1 MKKKWKMLYF
11 IHYFI
16 ISIIWHILL
25 LLNLYYTFGCVS
37 KTNTNFIV
45 HSNYVFIKS
54 ELFFSLQ
61 SLKLV
66 ELALN

>member
-1 MKKKWKMLYF
+1 MLYF

>member
-1 MKKKWKMLYF
+1 MLYF

-25 LLNLYYTFGCVS
+25 LLNLYYPFGCVS